1 MVNTKL
7 SNILKHFEQMYKFIF
22 VRLYHLLS
30 NSKVEWADIEKE
42 NETFDTLRK
51 KYFFPLLFLLSVVT
65 FWGICLAPNDLQEVE
80 HQTESIGW
88 MQQELKG
95 VLLVLTIYFT
105 SFFLTIIVV
114 GLFLTRHYGIKD
126 QNAASR
132 ILVFPFC
139 ILMVSNIPGLMWED
153 LEFLVYV
160 AMIPCFFVT
169 WTGVDVVCHSL
180 EEEKRQRFS
189 WFAFITFVV
198 VFIFI
203 NLQFTKIIQ

>member
-65 FWGICLAPNDLQEVE
+65 FLGICLAPNDLPEVE
-80 HQTESIGW
+80 NQTESIGW

-139 ILMVSNIPGLMWED
+139 ILMVSYIPGLMWED